1 MADASSV
8 PPSLPPSS
16 ALLHHPSTNWSYWWA
31 FSCAGQAPD
40 APLSCVSVC
49 LCIPLHIEPLCS
61 VTPCMARDIGDRA
74 AKSFHPLQLF
84 FTVPLPHIFWS
95 FASSSAA
102 SWLCAA
108 LVILHGW
115 KHFWPVPEPY
125 TGAKPSCPHS
135 ASSSLPTAA
144 TGLQGV
150 QPCSPSPNLQKS
162 A

>member
-1 MADASSV
+1 MLHPSL

-61 VTPCMARDIGDRA
+61 DTVHGKGHWGPSSRVL
-74 AKSFHPLQLF
+74 SPLQLCS
-84 FTVPLPHIFWS
+84 TVPLPHIFWS

-102 SWLCAA
+102 SWLLAA

-125 TGAKPSCPHS
+125 TNAKPSCPHS
-135 ASSSLPTAA
+135 ASSSLPAAA

-150 QPCSPSPNLQKS
+150 QPCTPSPNLQNS